1 MRLQSVGVTLVVML
15 AAGSAAAS
23 SFASEGEYLEGG
35 NPAEL
40 GVSTVLSEAS
50 DVLIE
55 DMKGGLFGE
64 GVDVLCSGFDLAEF
78 DNPDVMLVLSIWP
91 LSGSDPGT
99 GAVKIPCTVDSG
111 ICGEAE
117 AEATHLP
124 WRLKATS
131 GTRAT
136 FESGGSGEPGWKVE
150 CNKIAEDE
158 CVGKSTVGL
167 KNVAAGMDVVFDA
180 TTNEKPANCSR
191 GGSGQG
197 LIEGE
202 VLFTNEGAGG
212 AIAAAETWL
221 SRKNVAG
228 VPTRNEPECIF
239 SAAAETCQIEFD
251 NITTR
256 TLAVTIG
263 VLEGVNAGS
272 RYAKVKE
279 GCVFNLGLGSCTDEI
294 EVKKIE
300 GGVKWNDYCLYVEDK
315 GTKEPGLVCAGL
327 KM

>member
-1 MRLQSVGVTLVVML
+1 MRLQIAGATLVVMFAVGL
-15 AAGSAAAS
+15 TATS

-35 NPAEL
+35 NPVEL
-40 GVSTVLSEAS
+40 GVSTILSEAS
-50 DVLIE
+50 NVLIE
-55 DMKGGLFGE
+55 DMKGGIFGE
-64 GVDVLCSGFDLAEF
+64 AVDVLCSGFDLAEF
-78 DNPDVMLVLSIWP
+78 DRPNVMLVLSIWP

-124 WRLKATS
+124 WRSEATS

-150 CNKIAEDE
+150 CNKAVEDE
-158 CVGKSTVGL
+158 CVSKSTVGL
-167 KNVAAGMDVVFDA
+167 KNVAEGMDLIFDA

-212 AIAAAETWL
+212 AIAAAGSWL
-221 SRKNVAG
+221 SRKNVGG
-228 VPTRNEPECIF
+228 VPTRNEPVCEF
-239 SAAAETCQIEFD
+239 TAVAQTCQIEFE

-256 TLAVTIG
+256 TLAVRAG
-263 VLEGVNAGS
+263 KLEGVNAGS

-294 EVKKIE
+294 EVKKLE

-315 GTKEPGLVCAGL
+315 GTGEMSLVCAGL